1 MKLDDNILKIEE
13 KIMYELRSLYHKSGY
28 SPFKMSRFEEYDMY
42 VKNKSYISD
51 TDIVTFT
58 DLTGKL
64 LALKPDVTLSIIKN
78 YKPVKGNV
86 SKVYYNENVYRTDK
100 ATHEI
105 NEIMQTGIECMG
117 DISMLDECEVILLAV
132 KSLETIS
139 PDYILD
145 ISSAKVLNGLL
156 DASGA
161 DVDVRKS
168 IIKLFASK
176 NTPQLRTLCEECG
189 IGGAIAD
196 IMIKLC
202 SLSGK
207 ATEKINELEKLC
219 INRDMTDALS
229 ELKALIGA
237 LSECGVAD
245 NLNLDFSI
253 INSANYY
260 SGVVFRGY
268 VDKLPESVLSGGRYD
283 NLIKN
288 MGKKGS
294 AIGFAVY
301 SDMLERL
308 DERVKE
314 YDCDVLLTYEDGV
327 SYAEI
332 NSATEKFKADGLCV
346 NVQKSDCGA
355 LRYKK
360 LCTVRKG
367 GEIVNG

>member
-1 MKLDDNILKIEE
+1 MKLDENILKIEE

-28 SPFKMSRFEEYDMY
+28 TPFKMSRFEEYDMY
-42 VKNKSYISD
+42 VKNKSYIAD

-78 YKPVKGNV
+78 YKPVQGSV
-86 SKVYYNENVYRTDK
+86 SKVYYNENVYRSDK

-117 DISMLDECEVILLAV
+117 DIGMAEECEVILLAV

-139 PDYILD
+139 ENYILD
-145 ISSAKVLNGLL
+145 ISSAKILNGLL

-161 DVDVRKS
+161 DIDTRKN
-168 IIKLFASK
+168 IIKLFAAK
-176 NTPQLRTLCEECG
+176 NTPALISLCEECG

-196 IMIKLC
+196 IMVKLC

-207 ATEKINELEKLC
+207 ATEKLGELEKLC
-219 INRDMTDALS
+219 INRDMTDALN
-229 ELKALIGA
+229 ELKVLIADLSQCGA
-237 LSECGVAD
+237 AD
-245 NLNLDFSI
+245 KLNLDFSI
-253 INSANYY
+253 INDTNYY

-294 AIGFAVY
+294 AVGFAVY

-314 YDCDVLLTYEDGV
+314 YDCDVLLTYEEGT
-327 SYAEI
+327 SYADI
-332 NSATEKFKADGLCV
+332 NNAAEKFKADGLCV
-346 NVQKSDCGA
+346 NVQKADNGEI
-355 LRYKK
+355 RYKK
-360 LCTVRKG
+360 LCNIKKG
-367 GEIVNG
+367 GEVTNG

>member
-28 SPFKMSRFEEYDMY
+28 APFKMSRFEEYDMY

-78 YKPVKGNV
+78 YKPVKGSI
-86 SKVYYNENVYRTDK
+86 SKVYYNENVYRTDRT
-100 ATHEI
+100 THEI

-132 KSLETIS
+132 KSLEAIS
-139 PDYILD
+139 ENYILD
-145 ISSAKVLNGLL
+145 ISSAKILNGLL

-161 DVDVRKS
+161 DSDTRKS

-176 NTPQLRTLCEECG
+176 NTPALTSLCAECG
-189 IGGAIAD
+189 IGGAISD

-207 ATEKINELEKLC
+207 ATEKIQDLEKLC
-219 INRDMTDALS
+219 INRDMTDACN
-229 ELKALIGA
+229 ELKVLINA
-237 LSECGVAD
+237 LSECVGAD
-245 NLNLDFSI
+245 KLNLDFSI
-253 INSANYY
+253 ISNANYY

-283 NLIKN
+283 NLIKS

-327 SYAEI
+327 TYAEI
-332 NSATEKFKADGLCV
+332 NSAAEKFKADGLSV
-346 NVQKSDCGA
+346 NVQKTDCGV

-360 LCTVRKG
+360 CYKLGKG
-367 GEIVNG
+367 GEING

>member
-1 MKLDDNILKIEE
+1 
-13 KIMYELRSLYHKSGY
+13 
-28 SPFKMSRFEEYDMY
+28 
-42 VKNKSYISD
+42 
-51 TDIVTFT
+51 
-58 DLTGKL
+58 
-64 LALKPDVTLSIIKN
+64 
-78 YKPVKGNV
+78 
-86 SKVYYNENVYRTDK
+86 
-100 ATHEI
+100 
-105 NEIMQTGIECMG
+105 
-117 DISMLDECEVILLAV
+117 MLDECEVILLAV
-132 KSLETIS
+132 KSLEAIS
-139 PDYILD
+139 SNYILD

-161 DVDVRKS
+161 DADTRKS

-176 NTPQLRTLCEECG
+176 NTPTLRTLCTECG
-189 IGGAIAD
+189 IGGAISD

-207 ATEKINELEKLC
+207 ATEKIQDLEKLC
-219 INRDMTDALS
+219 INRDMTDACN
-229 ELKALIGA
+229 ELKALIDA
-237 LSECGVAD
+237 ISECGAVD
-245 NLNLDFSI
+245 KINLDFSI
-253 INSANYY
+253 ISNANYY

-283 NLIKN
+283 NLIRN

-332 NSATEKFKADGLCV
+332 NSASEKLKADGLSV
-346 NVQKSDCGA
+346 NVQKTDCGV
-355 LRYKK
+355 LRYKE
-360 LCTVRKG
+360 LCNIKKG
-367 GEIVNG
+367 GEVVNG